1 MATRNDVTGDV
12 IASRG
17 NSNAYKDN
25 WDAIFGKKAVA
36 EVPVK
41 LAVEPEMQTIYYIIS
56 DSGDGSASV
65 QFFRNPELAQ
75 ELVAEDESYYMNEG
89 CIRSFKVPA
98 GETNIFFSDAD
109 YATWKPV
116 EDDAE

>member
-1 MATRNDVTGDV
+1 MATRNEITGDV

-25 WDAIFGKKAVA
+25 WDAIFGKKAA
-36 EVPVK
+36 EEPVK
-41 LAVEPEMQTIYYIIS
+41 VVEPETQTVYYLVC

-75 ELVAEDESYYMNEG
+75 TLAAEDESYAMNEG
-89 CIRSFKVPA
+89 NIRSFTVPA
-98 GETNIFFSDAD
+98 GETNIFFADAD
-109 YATWKPV
+109 YTV
-116 EDDAE
+116 